1 MSQFIQKPV
10 TSDNLR
16 PNLSIFFVFSVFPT
30 YELLILVVLYHL
42 ETKLSSFSTMAVMCE
57 ALLMYPRT
65 YDLFHV
71 DGLFTSQR
79 CEMTYVMLEMDRILR
94 PNGY

>member
-1 MSQFIQKPV
+1 M
-10 TSDNLR
+10 D
-16 PNLSIFFVFSVFPT
+16 
-30 YELLILVVLYHL
+30 
-42 ETKLSSFSTMAVMCE
+42 VMCE
-57 ALLMYPRT
+57 ALSTYPRT

-79 CEMTYVMLEMDRILR
+79 CEMKYVMLEMDRILH